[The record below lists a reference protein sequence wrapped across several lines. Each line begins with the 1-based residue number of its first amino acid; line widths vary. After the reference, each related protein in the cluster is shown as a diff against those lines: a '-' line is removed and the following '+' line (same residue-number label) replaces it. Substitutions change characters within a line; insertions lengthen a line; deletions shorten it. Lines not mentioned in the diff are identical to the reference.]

1 MNCERY
7 EELIHLYV
15 DHRLDKKETEDLLSH
30 METCTHCRETYEEV
44 NALKDLLGGMQMKE
58 LPEGFEEELHVKLVE
73 ASVEK
78 ETSWIDKIKE
88 TLFSGT
94 KMKMAVSFGGVAI
107 AAVLVIGS
115 SGLLPSMN
123 QLKSANYEEAYEYAD
138 DATEEYGMS
147 EPELMMGATEFTME
161 TTAEAPP
168 EVPALSKEAEL
179 RAGDVQI
186 TFDESHTVDFNAANA
201 KSNYA
206 LESTTVDGGMGA
218 VGNGQVEPV
227 TTTATQENSFK
238 GRLIIKTANLSLDI
252 DDYDGSSAEIYRI
265 VDEMGGYVSDTS
277 SYYYIYDRYDDTK
290 NRKSGYLTLRIPHQF
305 FDQFV
310 NQLNDFGN
318 VTNFSSNAND
328 ITKAYRDTTA
338 EVKNL
343 EVREAKLREI
353 MEKAEIIEDIIEVE
367 RELSRVRSEINRY
380 QSVLTDWEDL
390 VTLSTVTVNMKEV
403 EELKEYV
410 QPVDKDMFTKAR
422 EGFIYTIN
430 RLVDAVEMFVIW
442 LIASSPILVPVVLVG
457 GFVSRKIYKRWK
469 K

>member
-7 EELIHLYV
+7 EALIHLYV

-123 QLKSANYEEAYEYAD
+123 QLESANYEAAYEYAD
-138 DATEEYGMS
+138 DAAQEYGMA
-147 EPELMMGATEFTME
+147 EPALMMEAAEFTME
-161 TTAEAPP
+161 TTQEAPL
-168 EVPALSKEAEL
+168 EVPALSKEAES

-186 TFDESHTVDFNAANA
+186 TFDKSHTVDFNAENV
-201 KSNYA
+201 KSNYT
-206 LESTTVDGGMGA
+206 LEATTVDGGMGA
-218 VGNGQVEPV
+218 VEKGQVEPV

-290 NRKSGYLTLRIPHQF
+290 NKKSGYLTLRIPHQF

-310 NQLNDFGN
+310 NQLNDFGE

-328 ITKAYRDTTA
+328 ITKDYRDTTA

-353 MEKAEIIEDIIEVE
+353 MEKAEVIEDIIEVE

-380 QSVLTDWEDL
+380 QSVLADWEDL
-390 VTLSTVTVNMKEV
+390 VTLSTVTVNMTEV
-403 EELKEYV
+403 EALKEYV

>member
-58 LPEGFEEELHVKLVE
+58 LPEGFEDELHVKLVE
-73 ASVEK
+73 VSVEK
-78 ETSWIDKIKE
+78 EISWIDKIKD

-94 KMKMAVSFGGVAI
+94 KMKMAVSIGGVAI
-107 AAVLVIGS
+107 AAVIVINS

-123 QLKSANYEEAYEYAD
+123 QLESANYEATYEYAD
-138 DATEEYGMS
+138 DAPAEYDMA
-147 EPELMMGATEFTME
+147 EPELMMEAAEFTEE
-161 TTAEAPP
+161 TKAEAPMMM
-168 EVPALSKEAEL
+168 KAEGA
-179 RAGDVQI
+179 RTSDVQVS
-186 TFDESHTVDFNAANA
+186 FDESQSVDFNGANA
-201 KSNYA
+201 KSNFVIEA
-206 LESTTVDGGMGA
+206 ISVDGGMGA
-218 VGNGQVEPV
+218 TGNAKVEPA
-227 TTTATQENSFK
+227 TTKIAQDDSFK

-252 DDYDGSSAEIYRI
+252 DDYDGSSEEIYRI

-310 NQLNDFGN
+310 NQLNDFGK

-353 MEKAEIIEDIIEVE
+353 MEKAEEIEDIIEVE
-367 RELSRVRSEINRY
+367 RELSRVRSEINGH

-390 VTLSTVTVNMKEV
+390 VTLSTVTVNMTEV

-410 QPVDKDMFTKAR
+410 RPVDKDMFTKAK

-430 RLVDAVEMFVIW
+430 RLVDSVESFVIW
-442 LIASSPILVPVVLVG
+442 LIASSPILLPVVLVG